1 MPRTIHCPVSSGA
14 AARYEAGVKQ
24 NPEVAKSLRAWLLH
38 AYADRGVMKL
48 EAPNLFSV
56 PIEVDDD
63 LPPLLEALS
72 LVTSRTRD
80 ELVEAWLTEAPQDEF
95 AERKISESAGSADNG
110 SSSIKL
116 SVETLEKLAGI
127 LAMGETLFEW
137 AVKDAREKL
146 GGEYPDG
153 EEALK
158 TNAEIYRGIRALLGL
173 QAPDTK

>member
-1 MPRTIHCPVSSGA
+1 MPRTIHVTLSSDA
-14 AARYEAGVKQ
+14 AARYEAGVKE
-24 NPEVAKSLRAWLLH
+24 NPEAINSLRAWVLR
-38 AYADRGVMKL
+38 AFANRGVMKP
-48 EAPNLFSV
+48 EAPSLFSA

-72 LVTSRTRD
+72 LVTNRRRD
-80 ELVEAWLTEAPQDEF
+80 ELVEAWLLETYQDEF
-95 AERKISESAGSADNG
+95 TERKISESAGSADNG
-110 SSSIKL
+110 SLPTRL
-116 SVETLEKLAGI
+116 SAEKLEKLTEI

-137 AVKDAREKL
+137 AVEDARGKL

-173 QAPDTK
+173 QTADTK

>member
-1 MPRTIHCPVSSGA
+1 MPRTIHITLGSDA

-24 NPEVAKSLRAWLLH
+24 NPEAARSLRAWLLR
-38 AYADRGVMKL
+38 AFSDLGVMKP
-48 EAPNLFSV
+48 EAPSLFST

-72 LVTSRTRD
+72 LVTNRTRD
-80 ELVEAWLTEAPQDEF
+80 ELVDAWLLETPQDEF
-95 AERKISESAGSADNG
+95 AEQKISESAGSADNG
-110 SSSIKL
+110 SSPTRL
-116 SVETLEKLAGI
+116 SMEKLEKLAGI

-137 AVKDAREKL
+137 AVKDAQEKL

-158 TNAEIYRGIRALLGL
+158 TNAEIYRGLRALLGL